1 MKFRGFRCVYKQP
14 YRSLMQK
21 LIEKIV
27 SVKNT
32 TLNKGCVMDSGIN
45 DPIFAM
51 LDFSRNI

>member
-1 MKFRGFRCVYKQP
+1 
-14 YRSLMQK
+14 MQK